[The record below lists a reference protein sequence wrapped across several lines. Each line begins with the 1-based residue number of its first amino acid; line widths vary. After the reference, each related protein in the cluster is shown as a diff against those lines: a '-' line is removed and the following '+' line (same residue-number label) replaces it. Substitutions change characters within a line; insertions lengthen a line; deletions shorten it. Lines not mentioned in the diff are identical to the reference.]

1 MIFLLILS
9 ARCAAQDQDQEQD
22 QEQEFECSGRLT
34 LRASILAYAV

>member
-9 ARCAAQDQDQEQD
+9 ARCAAQDQD